1 MSMPERLDVF
11 APAASGSGLLCGGAG
26 KVCRKSG
33 GPVDAFSEIL
43 SGVKL
48 NGALFFSAEFSAPW
62 GFLTPPPS
70 VIADEFAPQGMEH
83 LVLYHFV
90 VDGGASVRWSTG
102 HHEALRKL
110 PATSDMNRNPPSI
123 AHSSVSSVSLQ
134 ADTAAITGVLPART
148 ARTIFSEGLV
158 RMQ

>member
-1 MSMPERLDVF
+1 M
-11 APAASGSGLLCGGAG
+11 
-26 KVCRKSG
+26 
-33 GPVDAFSEIL
+33 DAFSEIL

-90 VDGGASVRWSTG
+90 VDGGASVQLVG
-102 HHEALRKL
+102 G
-110 PATSDMNRNPPSI
+110 TSRGVAEIAGDIGYESESAFNRAFKREFGQPPGRYRSD
-123 AHSSVSSVSLQ
+123 HRSSPGTNGKN
-134 ADTAAITGVLPART
+134 DI
-148 ARTIFSEGLV
+148 
-158 RMQ
+158 